1 MFIYTYIYTHVY
13 IYIDMDIVLSYSMG
27 CLLSVVSMSI
37 TRRRSRA
44 EPMKVAGFKVQGFS
58 YLCSSLGIG
67 FIV

>member
-1 MFIYTYIYTHVY
+1 MC
-13 IYIDMDIVLSYSMG
+13 IYIDMDIVLCYSMG
-27 CLLSVVSMSI
+27 CLLSAVSMSI